1 MRTLKDGWRGYL
13 RNVVPNDAGEVQ
25 IKETEA
31 AFFAGS
37 FVTMNLSLEAAGI
50 EDIDEAEKAYSKLN
64 DEIMTFA
71 KEKANEP
78 TN

>member
-1 MRTLKDGWRGYL
+1 MRTVKSGWQGYL
-13 RNVVPNDAGEVQ
+13 ENVVPKEAGEVQ

-31 AFFAGS
+31 AFYAGAL
-37 FVTMNLSLEAAGI
+37 VTMHLGLEAAGI